1 MMHTFFGFGILIC
14 FAIINF
20 TSDEKDS
27 RISSLLL
34 ALLLSFTIG
43 ARINNDAVYH
53 REDAVIVYKKIL
65 DDECYVE
72 FYDKNWKVKPK
83 DFIKIQEGKRYRM
96 WVNSNINEIWD
107 IGEEVK

>member
-1 MMHTFFGFGILIC
+1 MHIFANLVFLISFTILSL
-14 FAIINF
+14 FSN
-20 TSDEKDS
+20 DKVS
-27 RISSLLL
+27 RISSLFL
-34 ALLLSFTIG
+34 ALFLSFTIG